1 MIDETNGNLKFEP
14 VLEDNT
20 ELQNNKKSKWKFIIG
35 GILLV
40 VAIGI
45 GLFIGYSKI
54 TSNPVIIY
62 KNAINGIYNILN
74 DNLEKIDKTAVNIDF
89 SKDSVI
95 GDLNFNL
102 SSSLDELKP
111 FTGIDYGFSVGL
123 DNKNKKA
130 MAQMKINKDNKE
142 MLKVIMSLLNDNA
155 YLKSDTLF
163 DKIIDLGK
171 MDLNVSN
178 YVSLNGN
185 NLNIDYEDLQ
195 YILKELK
202 EMIISSLDKDK
213 FEVTDQVITI
223 KNKKYNVKK
232 ALYNLDK
239 DNMERTLKFIA
250 KEISNNE
257 TLLEKFANLTHESVN
272 AIKDNLKNVKYDG
285 EDIQIVLY
293 ADKLGSI
300 IAGLLNV
307 DKKQVLEFDYLD
319 KKINVAV
326 MDDKNKLV
334 IKEENEA
341 VDIIYTEGVKEVC
354 NIKVYN
360 ENEKELKIDYI
371 FNVEGMKITGAIYIK
386 DKSNQE
392 NSWSGDFKLEF
403 KVDGEEKIDF
413 AVEGDLSIKKAPFD
427 IDVKNSVKVND
438 ISADEYMSIY
448 TKLGDVLKELGLSD
462 FGNLLQGM

>member
-178 YVSLNGN
+178 YVSLNVN

-202 EMIISSLDKDK
+202 EIYR
-213 FEVTDQVITI
+213 V
-223 KNKKYNVKK
+223 
-232 ALYNLDK
+232 
-239 DNMERTLKFIA
+239 
-250 KEISNNE
+250 
-257 TLLEKFANLTHESVN
+257 ESVKLFN
-272 AIKDNLKNVKYDG
+272 MFPRTYHVESLVFLKLNDEVK
-285 EDIQIVLY
+285 L
-293 ADKLGSI
+293 
-300 IAGLLNV
+300 
-307 DKKQVLEFDYLD
+307 
-319 KKINVAV
+319 
-326 MDDKNKLV
+326 
-334 IKEENEA
+334 
-341 VDIIYTEGVKEVC
+341 
-354 NIKVYN
+354 
-360 ENEKELKIDYI
+360 
-371 FNVEGMKITGAIYIK
+371 
-386 DKSNQE
+386 
-392 NSWSGDFKLEF
+392 
-403 KVDGEEKIDF
+403 
-413 AVEGDLSIKKAPFD
+413 
-427 IDVKNSVKVND
+427 
-438 ISADEYMSIY
+438 
-448 TKLGDVLKELGLSD
+448 
-462 FGNLLQGM
+462 